1 MKFGLPEFLFG
12 GGAFFNFLCG
22 VVPTTPASSGFG
34 EFFMKGREIDCTSP
48 CPLAFLFTQW
58 MRSNGGLR
66 GGLSDLLK
74 RKAQCLQSRATEG
87 RVDSVID

>member
-1 MKFGLPEFLFG
+1 MKFGLLEFLF
-12 GGAFFNFLCG
+12 GAFFNFLCG
-22 VVPTTPASSGFG
+22 VVLTTPASSGFG
-34 EFFMKGREIDCTSP
+34 EFFMKGREINYTP
-48 CPLAFLFTQW
+48 NPLAFLFTQW